1 MRRYE
6 ILLALCGTGGCYRPT
21 WSSEFRDVAPAWHRV
36 VHVVDRNASRG
47 DLFSPKLSSH
57 TPKALK
63 RCAGACWGP
72 VGGLAAHT
80 TSSPPTNSKLR
91 SSPGSAARGARRG
104 CRVPPQRGWRGSTLR
119 PRLDRRWRA
128 RPPPP
133 PSSPPANPFHA
144 TQPASPTRSPG
155 GNCDERDGGASD
167 AGTGGGDGGGA
178 SAGCG
183 LCGPAVKRFQEGR
196 RWWCCTFTLTPL

>member
-1 MRRYE
+1 MLQIAPDSRRPQMPGPSQAPPTIYE
-6 ILLALCGTGGCYRPT
+6 LL
-21 WSSEFRDVAPAWHRV
+21 S
-36 VHVVDRNASRG
+36 
-47 DLFSPKLSSH
+47 
-57 TPKALK
+57 PKALK
-63 RCAGACWGP
+63 GGRGLLGPVGQGPVGACWGLGSSLHLLTTHQQQASEQP
-72 VGGLAAHT
+72 RQCSEGCAPWMQSPSAEGLEGVY
-80 TSSPPTNSKLR
+80 SSPP
-91 SSPGSAARGARRG
+91 SSPSV
-104 CRVPPQRGWRGSTLR
+104 VPSPGE
-119 PRLDRRWRA
+119 